1 MTAVNKRFLYIR
13 DSSYLHYTLSV
24 NALPFKT
31 VRIAHGLL
39 FYNERMK
46 RTETRPIQ
54 IGGVQIGGQNKVI
67 IQSMTNTKTK
77 DVEAT
82 VSQIK
87 RLEEQTGKLIGEN
100 VQLENHVDKSLIGGV
115 RVQVAGKI
123 FDASLKRK
131 LEDMRS
137 RMQ

>member
-46 RTETRPIQ
+46 RTETRAIKAGNIQ
-54 IGGVQIGGQNKVI
+54 IGGQDKVI
-67 IQSMTNTKTK
+67 IQSMTPEERANPDIINGSRRRRIANGSGSNIQ
-77 DVEAT
+77 DVNRLLKQFEDTRKIMRMENSGKA
-82 VSQIK
+82 K
-87 RLEEQTGKLIGEN
+87 RL
-100 VQLENHVDKSLIGGV
+100 
-115 RVQVAGKI
+115 
-123 FDASLKRK
+123 
-131 LEDMRS
+131 MRAMNTPG
-137 RMQ
+137 RRPF